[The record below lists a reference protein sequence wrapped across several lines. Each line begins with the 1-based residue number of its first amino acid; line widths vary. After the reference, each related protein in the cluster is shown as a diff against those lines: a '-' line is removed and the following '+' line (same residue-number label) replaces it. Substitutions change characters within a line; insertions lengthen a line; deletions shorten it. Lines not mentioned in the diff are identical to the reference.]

1 MGRHMSCSGR
11 GALLRRRAYLLLAI
25 APLLVA
31 GVGTASQPQTGQLS
45 EGDTYREYGYISLK
59 DGVRLAHV
67 IRRPKREG
75 RYPTLFIFNEY
86 DADGLSFE
94 GAKPFLEAGY
104 AVLGVNARGTG
115 CSEGDGYSFL
125 DPQGGPDGAAVV
137 EWAASQP
144 WSDGHIGMFGGS
156 NGGMSQIAIAAQQP
170 PHLRAIAPTAIA
182 ASLYREEGATA
193 GGMIHLGEAAT
204 WTFDLQPK
212 VASLGADARIRGGDT
227 MCAGIRARRPA
238 ETRFYRDVLA
248 HPLQDWWWESRAL
261 ENIVEKVRIPT
272 LIQQTWQDPWDMP
285 DGALRLF
292 ELLKGEAKRL
302 VVQNGGHGGAW
313 STPRLI
319 RWFDR
324 WVKGEKNGVEGEPK
338 VLINWEH
345 GGAGSDG
352 WTTSHANWPVPELR
366 RRPFYLTAD
375 GELTPELSRLDG
387 KDGVRS
393 YVYPMGTELVG
404 SNSHFA
410 LAPLPIGSLNY
421 ETAVMKED
429 LALLGT
435 PILTFHFSSEQR
447 DTDFLFTLKDID
459 AGGNTLFLQRAY
471 LRASLRAIDP
481 RRTTRDYVAHAFRR
495 YEKLIPGKIYEIK
508 LSLGAIGHVVRKGHR
523 LQLSILAPN
532 PIPSP
537 VMGSVPTGGPSINK
551 VFHSIRHRSMLDLP
565 VVPGERAQAPAPQCG
580 SLPMQPC
587 RAGKPGDR

>member
-1 MGRHMSCSGR
+1 MDRRLSCSI
-11 GALLRRRAYLLLAI
+11 RRTFLPKLAGLLLA
-25 APLLVA
+25 PLSLLAA
-31 GVGTASQPQTGQLS
+31 GTTTAAESETGQLS
-45 EGDTYREYGYISLK
+45 EQNTYREYGYIPLE
-59 DGVRLAHV
+59 DGVRLAHI
-67 IRRPKREG
+67 IRRPRKEG

-104 AVLGVNARGTG
+104 AVLGVNARGSG

-137 EWAASQP
+137 EWAAKQP
-144 WSDGHIGMFGGS
+144 WSDGNIGMFGAS

-193 GGMIHLGEAAT
+193 GGMTHLGEAAT

-212 VASLGADARIRGGDT
+212 VASLGAEARIRGGDT
-227 MCAGIRARRPA
+227 MCAEIRTRRPA
-238 ETRFYRDVLA
+238 ETRFYKDVLA
-248 HPLQDWWWESRAL
+248 HPLQDRWWESRAL
-261 ENIVEKVRIPT
+261 ENVVDKVRVPT

-292 ELLKGEAKRL
+292 ELLKDDAKRL
-302 VVQNGGHGGAW
+302 VVQNGGHGGAS

-324 WVKGEKNGVEGEPK
+324 WVKGEKNGVDDEPK

-352 WTTSHANWPVPELR
+352 WTTSYANWPVPELER
-366 RRPFYLTAD
+366 RTFYLTMD
-375 GELTPELSRLDG
+375 GELTPQVSHLNG
-387 KDGVRS
+387 KEGARS

-410 LAPLPIGSLNY
+410 LAPLSIGSLNY
-421 ETAVMKED
+421 DTTVMKED

-435 PILTFHFSSEQR
+435 PILTFHFSSQQR

-459 AGGNTLFLQRAY
+459 PSGNTLFLQRAY

-481 RRTTRDYVAHAFRR
+481 RRTTRDYIAHSFRR
-495 YEKLIPGKIYEIK
+495 HERLVPGKIYEVK

-532 PIPSP
+532 QIPSP

-551 VFHSIRHRSMLDLP
+551 VFHSARYLSVLDLP
-565 VVPGERAQAPAPQCG
+565 VVPGERARAAAPQCG

-587 RAGKPGDR
+587 RAPKPRTQ

>member
-1 MGRHMSCSGR
+1 MDRHIARST
-11 GALLRRRAYLLLAI
+11 RRVLLLASL
-25 APLLVA
+25 PLLVA
-31 GVGTASQPQTGQLS
+31 GAAIAAAPDTRQLA
-45 EGDTYREYGYISLK
+45 EQDTYREYGYIPLK

-86 DADGLSFE
+86 DAGGLSFE
-94 GAKPFLEAGY
+94 AARPFLEAGY

-115 CSEGDGYSFL
+115 CSEGAGYSFL
-125 DPQGGPDGAAVV
+125 DPQGAPDGAAVV
-137 EWAASQP
+137 EWAARQA
-144 WSDGHIGMFGGS
+144 WSDGNIGMFGGS

-170 PHLRAIAPTAIA
+170 QHLRAITPTAIA

-193 GGMIHLGEAAT
+193 GGMIHLGEAAA

-212 VASLGADARIRGGDT
+212 VARLGADARIGGGDT
-227 MCAGIRARRPA
+227 RCAGIRAKRPE
-238 ETRFYRDVLA
+238 ETSFYRDVLA
-248 HPLQDWWWESRAL
+248 HPLQDQWWESRAL
-261 ENIVEKVRIPT
+261 ENMVEKVRVPT

-292 ELLKGEAKRL
+292 ELLKGDTHKL

-313 STPRLI
+313 STPRMI

-324 WVKGEKNGVEGEPK
+324 WVKGEENGVEAEPK

-345 GGAGSDG
+345 GGTGSDG
-352 WTTSHANWPVPELR
+352 WTTSYANWPVPALQR
-366 RRPFYLTAD
+366 RTFYLTAD
-375 GELTPELSRLDG
+375 GELTLEASRLKG
-387 KDGVRS
+387 KEGARS

-421 ETAVMKED
+421 ETAVMQED

-435 PILTFHFSSEQR
+435 PILTFYFSSEQR
-447 DTDFLFTLKDID
+447 DTDFLFTMKDID
-459 AGGNTLFLQRAY
+459 SSGNTLFLQRAY

-481 RRTTRDYVAHAFRR
+481 RRTTRDYIAHSFRR
-495 YEKLIPGKIYEIK
+495 HEKLVPGKVYEIK

-551 VFHSIRHRSMLDLP
+551 VFHSIRYPSVLDLP
-565 VVPGERAQAPAPQCG
+565 VVPGERAQAPPPQCG

-587 RAGKPGDR
+587 RAGKPVTQ